1 MQKLKEK
8 GFWILLMDDGRLEKY
23 KIIFQDIDD
32 TGSPKNIRDTLFW
45 ETTRMVY
52 ALTFSFSW
60 KFYVFAAKEIQ
71 GVKGRWTFDTRRIL
85 W

>member
-1 MQKLKEK
+1 MIREV
-8 GFWILLMDDGRLEKY
+8 
-23 KIIFQDIDD
+23 
-32 TGSPKNIRDTLFW
+32 PKTSGIPCFGTS
-45 ETTRMVY
+45 RMVY

-71 GVKGRWTFDTRRIL
+71 GVKGRWTFDTGRIL